1 MLVPNWATNSFQ
13 TNWYTTKSTN
23 VRRAGSTAARA
34 SGHSSVLIEVDQGR
48 DVHSPQRDSAFVRW
62 EMDGNEGGKPHGQK
76 R

>member
-13 TNWYTTKSTN
+13 PNWYTTKSTN

-48 DVHSPQRDSAFVRW
+48 DVHSPQHDSAFVRW